1 MILLYIPLRFTPGPA
16 CVPLGFE
23 RAEVIGNDDRSPP
36 PVAWS
41 APDPGRLRR
50 LRANPRL
57 TMSRATEIPGDDET
71 LLRT

>member
-1 MILLYIPLRFTPGPA
+1 MILMYIPLRFTLARRVCPSASKKPKSSA
-16 CVPLGFE
+16 MTIASHHPSLG
-23 RAEVIGNDDRSPP
+23 
-36 PVAWS
+36 S

-57 TMSRATEIPGDDET
+57 TISRATEIPSDDET